1 MSTFSTVLDELSGLA
16 PQQRLIRLIV
26 LVAPLIAVSA
36 EAQAGA
42 TLQRWFV
49 VAVIVS
55 SSVAAVLPDSHT
67 GLLVVLLV
75 GGHWAGASP
84 SGKSQSGWVLV
95 IALALLLFH
104 AGCML
109 ASYAPSSV
117 VLDRAL
123 LLLWLRRTTWA
134 AAVAAIV
141 WVVSR
146 VASGLE
152 LPSSGLVLGA
162 ALLVLLGWTAL
173 LARTMSGRAA
183 GRG

>member
-1 MSTFSTVLDELSGLA
+1 MSTLSTVLDELSRLA

-49 VAVIVS
+49 VAVIAS
-55 SSVAAVLPDSHT
+55 SLVTAVVPDSHT

-75 GGHWAGASP
+75 GGHWAGASA
-84 SGKSQSGWVLV
+84 SGTSHTGWVLV

-104 AGCML
+104 TACTL

-123 LLLWLRRTTWA
+123 LLLWLRRNAWA
-134 AAVAAIV
+134 GAVAAIV
-141 WVVSR
+141 WVISR
-146 VASGLE
+146 VVSGLE
-152 LPSSGLVLGA
+152 LPGSGLVLGA
-162 ALLVLLGWTAL
+162 ALLVLVAWTAL